1 MHSTLEINSHKDMTA
16 EQILEEIRFPIENL
30 ELFLQ
35 AMTRMKLDNAL
46 EEKEFTA
53 IINTLHHQVVQIAKA
68 VQV

>member
-1 MHSTLEINSHKDMTA
+1 MTA

-68 VQV
+68 VQA

>member
-35 AMTRMKLDNAL
+35 AMTKMKLDDAL
-46 EEKEFTA
+46 KEKEFTA

-68 VQV
+68 VQA

>member
-1 MHSTLEINSHKDMTA
+1 MTA

-68 VQV
+68 VQT

>member
-16 EQILEEIRFPIENL
+16 EQKLEEIRFPIENL

-68 VQV
+68 VQA

>member
-68 VQV
+68 VQA

>member
-68 VQV
+68 VQT

>member
-1 MHSTLEINSHKDMTA
+1 MHSTLQINSHKDMTA

-68 VQV
+68 VQA

>member
-68 VQV
+68 MQI

>member
-1 MHSTLEINSHKDMTA
+1 MTA

>member
-1 MHSTLEINSHKDMTA
+1 MHSTLEINSHKEMTA

-68 VQV
+68 VQA

>member
-35 AMTRMKLDNAL
+35 AMTRMKLDNTL

>member
-1 MHSTLEINSHKDMTA
+1 MTA

-35 AMTRMKLDNAL
+35 AMARMKLDNAL